1 MSLIYCHKCYGATQC
16 VCETPT
22 DKSPPREFWIYQ
34 DKIDHDDIVSS
45 IEPQYEKDIYTHVI
59 EHSAY
64 LAVKE
69 KCAQLDDHNNR
80 LIDESCKIIKE
91 RDKLQQ
97 ELDAARAE
105 VEAYKACEF
114 TWAQTRR
121 TEIIVRQQLAD
132 AQALFTQA
140 HALLKS
146 RDAQIKD
153 YESALSET
161 WPGEFGA
168 VVNAHH
174 KEALNKWRAK

>member
-16 VCETPT
+16 VCETPA

-97 ELDAARAE
+97 ELDAARAL
-105 VEAYKACEF
+105 
-114 TWAQTRR
+114 AQNYFD
-121 TEIIVRQQLAD
+121 EIRANHL
-132 AQALFTQA
+132 LFVKYVKEYQ
-140 HALLKS
+140 
-146 RDAQIKD
+146 AQIKD
-153 YESALSET
+153 YESALIKAKIYALNPDET
-161 WPGEFGA
+161 VNHNEVA
-168 VVNAHH
+168 QVVD
-174 KEALNKWRAK
+174 ETLNKWQAK

>member
-16 VCETPT
+16 VCETPA

-97 ELDAARAE
+97 ELKAARAE
-105 VEAYKACEF
+105 IKNLEQDV
-114 TWAQTRR
+114 
-121 TEIIVRQQLAD
+121 TELSSKRLRQLAD
-132 AQALFTQA
+132 VREELENA
-140 HALLKS
+140 K
-146 RDAQIKD
+146 AQIKD
-153 YESALSET
+153 YESALIKAKIYALNPDET
-161 WPGEFGA
+161 VNHNEVA
-168 VVNAHH
+168 QVVD
-174 KEALNKWRAK
+174 ETLNKWKVK

>member
-97 ELDAARAE
+97 ELDAARAL
-105 VEAYKACEF
+105 
-114 TWAQTRR
+114 AQNYFD
-121 TEIIVRQQLAD
+121 EIRANHL
-132 AQALFTQA
+132 LFVKYVKEYQ
-140 HALLKS
+140 
-146 RDAQIKD
+146 AQIKD
-153 YESALSET
+153 YESALIKAKIYALNPDET
-161 WPGEFGA
+161 VNHNEVA
-168 VVNAHH
+168 QVVD
-174 KEALNKWRAK
+174 ETLNKWQAK